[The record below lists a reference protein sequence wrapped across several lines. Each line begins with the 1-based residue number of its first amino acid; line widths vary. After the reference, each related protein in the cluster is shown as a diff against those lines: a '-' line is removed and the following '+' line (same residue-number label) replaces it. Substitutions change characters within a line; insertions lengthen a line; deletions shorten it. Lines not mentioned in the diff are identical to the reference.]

1 MTRDPDS
8 GTPHRIADFVA
19 AAACVVALVVSA
31 AGLVR
36 EAPTLRE
43 PPPPEVRPK
52 PAFVKLDPTKLSAAS
67 ASVAETA
74 APTEISPV
82 PAPAPLAPV
91 ASLPE
96 LRLPDLP
103 SVPARRQI
111 SRPAP
116 AVRKPDGPASATA
129 KSAHAVGTAASPA
142 VLNVADV
149 AGVQPWPEYPYECL
163 RRRESGVVKVRF
175 HVDPDGS
182 VRHAHAAD
190 SSGCERLDDAAVGT
204 ILRQWRF
211 TAGEVRHYEI
221 SIRFQLQ

>member
-1 MTRDPDS
+1 MTPDTDS
-8 GTPHRIADFVA
+8 GSPHRTADFLAVSA
-19 AAACVVALVVSA
+19 SVVALAVSA
-31 AGLVR
+31 AGLMR

-43 PPPPEVRPK
+43 PPGPESRPK
-52 PAFVKLDPTKLSAAS
+52 PAFVKLDPTKLAAAPSA
-67 ASVAETA
+67 VAPADTA
-74 APTEISPV
+74 AAAPV

-103 SVPARRQI
+103 SVPARRQV
-111 SRPAP
+111 SRPSP
-116 AVRKPDGPASATA
+116 AAQKPAGPASAPA
-129 KSAHAVGTAASPA
+129 KSASANGTAASPA
-142 VLNVADV
+142 VLDVADV

>member
-1 MTRDPDS
+1 MARDPDS
-8 GTPHRIADFVA
+8 GSTHRTADFVA
-19 AAACVVALVVSA
+19 AAACAVALAVST
-31 AGLVR
+31 AGLMR
-36 EAPTLRE
+36 EAPSLRE
-43 PPPPEVRPK
+43 APAAELRPK

-67 ASVAETA
+67 VSAAETA
-74 APTEISPV
+74 GPAEISPV

-111 SRPAP
+111 TRSDA
-116 AVRKPDGPASATA
+116 AVRKPAGASSSAATSASAN
-129 KSAHAVGTAASPA
+129 GTAASPA

-211 TAGEVRHYEI
+211 AAGETRHYEI

>member
-1 MTRDPDS
+1 MTRKPDS
-8 GTPHRIADFVA
+8 GSPHRPADFVA
-19 AAACVVALVVSA
+19 ATACVVALGVSA
-31 AGLVR
+31 AGL
-36 EAPTLRE
+36 LRE
-43 PPPPEVRPK
+43 PPSFREPPAADTRPK
-52 PAFVKLDPTKLSAAS
+52 PAFVQLNPTKLSAAS
-67 ASVAETA
+67 ASAAETA
-74 APTEISPV
+74 GPTEISPS

-96 LRLPDLP
+96 FRLPDLP

-116 AVRKPDGPASATA
+116 FVQKPAGPASATA
-129 KSAHAVGTAASPA
+129 KSASAVGTAASPA
-142 VLNVADV
+142 VLDVADV
-149 AGVQPWPEYPYECL
+149 AGVQPWPEYPFECL

-182 VRHAHAAD
+182 VRYAYATV

>member
-8 GTPHRIADFVA
+8 GTPHSIADFLA

-43 PPPPEVRPK
+43 PPPPEVRPT

-67 ASVAETA
+67 VSAAETGGPA
-74 APTEISPV
+74 EISPV

-103 SVPARRQI
+103 SVPARREV
-111 SRPAP
+111 SRTA
-116 AVRKPDGPASATA
+116 ASATKPVTPASAN
-129 KSAHAVGTAASPA
+129 GTAASPA

>member
-1 MTRDPDS
+1 MTPDTDS
-8 GTPHRIADFVA
+8 GSPHRTADFLAVSA
-19 AAACVVALVVSA
+19 SVVALAVSA
-31 AGLVR
+31 AGLMR

-43 PPPPEVRPK
+43 PPGPESRPK
-52 PAFVKLDPTKLSAAS
+52 PAFVKLDPTKLAAAPSA
-67 ASVAETA
+67 VAPADTA
-74 APTEISPV
+74 AAAPV

-103 SVPARRQI
+103 SVPARREV
-111 SRPAP
+111 SRTA
-116 AVRKPDGPASATA
+116 ASATKPVTPASAN
-129 KSAHAVGTAASPA
+129 GTAASPA
-142 VLNVADV
+142 VLDVADV

>member
-43 PPPPEVRPK
+43 PPASETRPK
-52 PAFVKLDPTKLSAAS
+52 PSFVKLDPTKLSAAS
-67 ASVAETA
+67 SPAESASAAEA
-74 APTEISPV
+74 SPV
-82 PAPAPLAPV
+82 PAPAPLPPV

-111 SRPAP
+111 SRPAAAVQKP
-116 AVRKPDGPASATA
+116 AGAASAAAT
-129 KSAHAVGTAASPA
+129 SASAVGTAASPA
-142 VLNVADV
+142 VLSVADV

-190 SSGCERLDDAAVGT
+190 SSGCERLDEAAVGT

-211 TAGEVRHYEI
+211 AAGEVRHYEI

>member
-1 MTRDPDS
+1 MIPNTDS
-8 GTPHRIADFVA
+8 GSPHRTSDFLAVS
-19 AAACVVALVVSA
+19 ACVVALAASA
-31 AGLVR
+31 AGLMR

-43 PPPPEVRPK
+43 PPAPESRPK
-52 PAFVKLDPTKLSAAS
+52 PAFVKLDPTKLAAAPSA
-67 ASVAETA
+67 VAPADTA
-74 APTEISPV
+74 AAAPV

-103 SVPARRQI
+103 SVPARSQV
-111 SRPAP
+111 SRPSP
-116 AVRKPDGPASATA
+116 AVQKPAGPASATA
-129 KSAHAVGTAASPA
+129 KSGSANGTAASPA
-142 VLNVADV
+142 VLNAMDV